1 MNTSHP
7 HTRLRL
13 LLCELQNHL
22 RETVCRARDADAE
35 QRLAQVDSV
44 TEADTIYRIDR
55 VSEDAIA
62 SWFHSHWPADLPVEV
77 VLEGSPPL
85 LFPAQT
91 RLPETAWKCLL
102 DPIDGTRNMM
112 YDKRSAWVLAGI
124 APQRG
129 EQTRLGDIVVAAMT
143 ELPPSKAWRSDQLSA
158 IRGEGL
164 FTSAHDVRTGETT
177 PLSVRPSRATDCRHA
192 FASVTRFF
200 PDGLGLLGQLE
211 ERLWQELYPEAPGG
225 SPIIFNDQYLTTGG
239 QLYEL
244 IVGHDRFIAD
254 LRPFVFH
261 KTGLSG
267 SLSAHPYDLAT
278 ACIAEE
284 AGVIIE
290 NPLDGAPLST
300 PLDTVSPVAW
310 AGYANASIARAIRPV
325 LSRLIREMLL

>member
-1 MNTSHP
+1 MDTPHP
-7 HTRLRL
+7 HNRLQS
-13 LLCELQNHL
+13 LLCKLQDHL
-22 RETVCRARDADAE
+22 RETVCGARDADAD
-35 QRLAQVDSV
+35 QRLARVDRV

-55 VSEDAIA
+55 VSEACITA
-62 SWFHSHWPADLPVEV
+62 WFNANWPPDLPVEV
-77 VLEGSPPL
+77 VMEGSPPL
-85 LFPAQT
+85 LFPEGIP
-91 RLPETAWKCLL
+91 LGETAWKCLL

-112 YDKRSAWVLAGI
+112 YDKRSAWALAGI

-129 EQTRLGDIVVAAMT
+129 EQNRIGDIVVAAMT
-143 ELPPSKAWRSDQLSA
+143 EFPSSKAWRSDQLSA

-164 FTSAHDVRTGETT
+164 NAVAHDLRTGDTA
-177 PLSVRPSRATDCRHA
+177 PLSVRPSRAVDCLHA

-211 ERLWQELYPEAPGG
+211 ERLWKALYPGSPGG

-244 IVGHDRFIAD
+244 MVGHDRFIAD
-254 LRPFVFH
+254 LRPLVFR
-261 KTGLSG
+261 KCGLQG
-267 SLSAHPYDLAT
+267 SLSAHPYDLAG

-290 NPLDGAPLST
+290 DPLDGTPLSV

-310 AGYANASIARAIRPV
+310 AGYANEAIASRIRPV
-325 LSRLIREMLL
+325 LSGLIREMLL